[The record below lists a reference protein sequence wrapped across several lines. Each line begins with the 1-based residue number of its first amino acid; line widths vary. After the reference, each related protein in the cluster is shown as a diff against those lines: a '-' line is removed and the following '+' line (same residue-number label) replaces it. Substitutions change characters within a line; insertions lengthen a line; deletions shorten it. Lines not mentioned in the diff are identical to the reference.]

1 MNAERESAILGI
13 SPGTRVTG
21 LAIVEAGKLR
31 DMQAR
36 EYKDRES
43 LKSLILDF
51 IEKYQVGAIAMKKAP
66 SWLHTTSLRKL
77 YGDIRRIADNT
88 GIFLCEYD
96 TQTLRDALPG
106 DHPNK
111 QSLIRYLTQQFPE
124 LVIPYHKAAN
134 RRKPHTER
142 LFEAVA
148 CAHVCEMES

>member
-1 MNAERESAILGI
+1 MNGEKEIIILGI

-21 LAIVEAGKLR
+21 LAIVEDNRLR
-31 DMQAR
+31 DLQAR
-36 EYKDRES
+36 EYKDRET
-43 LKSLILDF
+43 LKFLILDF
-51 IEKYQVGAIAMKKAP
+51 IEKYQVEAIAMKKAP
-66 SWLHTTSLRKL
+66 SWLHTTSLRSL
-77 YGDIRRIADNT
+77 YREIHDIADNT
-88 GIFLCEYD
+88 GIFLCEYS

-124 LVIPYHKAAN
+124 LDIPYHKAGN

-148 CAHVCEMES
+148 CAHACERES